1 MLSNR
6 PVSHNAIRRVSF
18 HYFDCKDVNFQLIIL
33 GHGRYSQGSVL
44 IQKFYQMFKDV
55 DVARNSVPFRRMR
68 NERIC
73 GRSHLP
79 DCLARFSAPQN
90 KNFLRRAP

>member
-55 DVARNSVPFRRMR
+55 DVRVIVFHSGECAMR
-68 NERIC
+68 EYADVLTCPIV
-73 GRSHLP
+73 
-79 DCLARFSAPQN
+79 
-90 KNFLRRAP
+90 